1 MKIIQINIYFNIVF
15 LVSCGKEKIEP
26 QTDHTFN
33 LVTPDSSAFND
44 TCLVPR
50 MVNDL
55 DVYGCARM
63 NFKELNT
70 DFIPY
75 FGLIDSSVL
84 GGLISMY
91 LFKEEILKEKLVLQ
105 FFPLEEGI
113 YTKLTSVPWSLKQLG
128 SRTTVDFFSMN
139 SDQVKG
145 RYVLDTFKLN
155 FIKVNN
161 FNWSTQIVKARF
173 KFYFYLLNQADKIKY
188 PELQDSIFI
197 DDGII
202 YGTFLK

>member
-1 MKIIQINIYFNIVF
+1 MIILLSIV
-15 LVSCGKEKIEP
+15 LLISCEKEKIESL
-26 QTDHTFN
+26 TDPTYD
-33 LVTPDSSAFND
+33 LITPDSSAFID

-50 MVNDL
+50 KVNEL
-55 DVYGCARM
+55 NIYGCARM
-63 NFKELNT
+63 IFNKLNT

-75 FGLIDSSVL
+75 FGLIDSSEL

-91 LFKEEILKEKLVLQ
+91 LFKEEILEEKLVLQ
-105 FFPLEEGI
+105 FFPLKEGI

-128 SRTTVDFFSMN
+128 SKTTIDFFSMN

-145 RYVLDTFKLN
+145 RYVLDTSRLN
-155 FIKVNN
+155 FIKVNYFDWN
-161 FNWSTQIVKARF
+161 TQNVKARF